1 MTTLSIKRS
10 LDYQKQKGTWHHNTL
25 TQYINLILIDRL
37 PDKDLMAFSAQNRL
51 NRALLILVV
60 LFTVLPSWCYN
71 N

>member
-10 LDYQKQKGTWHHNTL
+10 LDYQKQKGTWHHKTL

-37 PDKDLMAFSAQNRL
+37 PDKGLMALSAQNRL